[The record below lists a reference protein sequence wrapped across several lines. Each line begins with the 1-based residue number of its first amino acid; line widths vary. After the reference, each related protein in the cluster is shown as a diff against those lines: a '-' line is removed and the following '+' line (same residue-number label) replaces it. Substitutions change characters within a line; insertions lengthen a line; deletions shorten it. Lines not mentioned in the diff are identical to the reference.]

1 MVKGLMIKKYKRK
14 SYIRFLH
21 AKFEY
26 VVVTNEEKRNI
37 LTFTIEGLMSV
48 CSHMNNG
55 WIK

>member
-26 VVVTNEEKRNI
+26 VVVTNEEKRNS
-37 LTFTIEGLMSV
+37 LTFTIEGLMSI

-55 WIK
+55 